1 MQNFRRKAVLAVII
15 ILIIFLLAALAIVVT
30 IGGSKNRHEKEIS
43 DKAQIE
49 YCGEIYKKS
58 LKEKKK

>member
-1 MQNFRRKAVLAVII
+1 MLAVII
-15 ILIIFLLAALAIVVT
+15 ILIIFILAALAIVVT

-49 YCGEIYKKS
+49 YCGEIYRKS

>member
-1 MQNFRRKAVLAVII
+1 MTTIIVILFTF
-15 ILIIFLLAALAIVVT
+15 ILSAISIVVT

-49 YCGEIYKKS
+49 YCGEIYRKS

>member
-1 MQNFRRKAVLAVII
+1 MLAVIV

-30 IGGSKNRHEKEIS
+30 IGGSKNRHEKAVS